1 MKTPSMLKKNILL
14 VMCLLAMLL
23 GAQAQN
29 RPKKNKT
36 AGKKKVQKVEIV
48 VDTLQADTLAADSI
62 QLPPQE
68 PTMVFDRQ
76 EYNMGQIWNNTKPAT
91 YTFFYCNVGIDG
103 LVIKR
108 IESTCGCTVT
118 QYTQDTLYY
127 DQSGTID
134 VAVTPCKDTNPFKKG
149 IYVYTNAGT
158 FKLLLSGHFA
168 QPNHSDEDY
177 SAIPPHRLTE

>member
-1 MKTPSMLKKNILL
+1 
-14 VMCLLAMLL
+14 MCLLTLL
-23 GAQAQN
+23 IGIQAQN
-29 RPKKNKT
+29 RPAKSKLE
-36 AGKKKVQKVEIV
+36 GKKKVQPVEIL
-48 VDTLQADTLAADSI
+48 VDTLQADSLATDSML
-62 QLPPQE
+62 LPPQE
-68 PTMVFDRQ
+68 PTMQFDRQ
-76 EYNMGQIWNNTKPAT
+76 EYHLGRIWNNTQPAT
-91 YTFFYCNVGIDG
+91 YTFFYCNVGLEG

-134 VAVTPCKDTNPFKKG
+134 VAVAPCKDTNTFKKG

-158 FKLLLSGHFA
+158 FKLLLSGEFNK
-168 QPNHSDEDY
+168 PNYSHEDY